1 MTGFKRLAFFI
12 TGLAT
17 LALGTSAMAA
27 SDAAADAAAIRSLTQ
42 TWIKSYNAG
51 DAKTIIGLYAEDAVL
66 MAPGAPAASG
76 SAAIRD
82 YFVKDVAEVKTAGL
96 VFSVLGKTDVGV
108 SGDLAWESGAY
119 VAKDKTGATVDK
131 GKFLSVSR
139 KKDGKWF
146 MFRDIWNSDGA
157 IAAAPPPTPAK
168 K

>member
-1 MTGFKRLAFFI
+1 MTGFKRFAYVI
-12 TGLAT
+12 GGLAT
-17 LALGTSAMAA
+17 LAFGTPALAA
-27 SDAAADAAAIRSLTQ
+27 GDAAADEAAIRSLNQ

-51 DAKTIIGLYAEDAVL
+51 DAKTIIGLYAENAVL

-82 YFVKDVAEVKTAGL
+82 YFVRDVAEVKKAGL
-96 VFSVLGKTDVGV
+96 VFSVLGKTEVGV

-119 VAKDKTGATVDK
+119 LAKDKAGATVDK

-146 MFRDIWNSDGA
+146 MFRDIWNSDGPIA
-157 IAAAPPPTPAK
+157 AAAPPTPPK